1 MRPGQHRCVLVIY
14 KYMHEIVMS
23 STFHFVASARRNTM
37 SADAA
42 LNGEHKKFMLYP
54 YDVETMLEPDYTVVL
69 FGSRG
74 SGKTVMLRYLLKC
87 LKSKL
92 DLACVFTPTADTRK
106 MFCEHVPPP
115 FVYPDFD
122 MAAINRIVLA
132 QKDLNAIMQAN
143 ESNGRASA
151 RLRSIGIILDDCGFD
166 TKLLNSDDIKEMFM
180 NGRHDKFFPMVTTQ
194 YPLAFKPDIRN
205 NIDVSIVFRTSNPKT
220 VEKLRENL
228 LPCFDTDE
236 ELMEVFQNGLQKH
249 EALVFDRRAFEKGSP
264 YLFFLKAD
272 PNPGHFQVGS
282 RLFWEMYYKH
292 MVRATTEAQNARI
305 MSTIR
310 MARNETVPEA
320 LKRTTSGSS
329 STKKK
334 TGTAV
339 VRVQPGAAM
348 PELPF

>member
-1 MRPGQHRCVLVIY
+1 M
-14 KYMHEIVMS
+14 
-23 STFHFVASARRNTM
+23 
-37 SADAA
+37 AA
-42 LNGEHKKFMLYP
+42 EGTYEDESKKFMLYP
-54 YDVETMLEPDYTVVL
+54 YDVATMLHPDYTVVL

-74 SGKTVMLRYLLKC
+74 SGKTVMMRHLLKS
-87 LKSKL
+87 LGQKL

-122 MAAINRIVLA
+122 MGAINRIVRA
-132 QKDLNAIMQAN
+132 QKDLNEIIEAN
-143 ESNGRASA
+143 TNNGRSSAS
-151 RLRSIGIILDDCGFD
+151 LRNIGMIMDDCGFA
-166 TKLLNSDDIKEMFM
+166 TKMLNSDDIKEMFM
-180 NGRHDKFFPMVTTQ
+180 NGRHDKFFTMLSAQ
-194 YPLAFKPDIRN
+194 YPLALKPDIRN

-236 ELMEVFQNGLQKH
+236 ELMEVFKNGLQKH
-249 EALVFDRRAFEKGSP
+249 EALVFDRRAFETGKP

-272 PNPGHFQVGS
+272 PEPGNFQVGN

-305 MSTIR
+305 LSTIR
-310 MARNETVPEA
+310 LAKNQAVPESV
-320 LKRTTSGSS
+320 KRTASATL
-329 STKKK
+329 KKK
-334 TGTAV
+334 STAV